1 MFKERQG
8 SCGPV
13 RELSEVWMMLGRVET
28 RSDLAAEGYDV
39 ELGCGGWRESLGTVG
54 DSCWRWTSET
64 KLAGAPGRS
73 VASLLTRHK

>member
-54 DSCWRWTSET
+54 DSCWGDGPVRQS
-64 KLAGAPGRS
+64 LRVHQAGPLQAC
-73 VASLLTRHK
+73 